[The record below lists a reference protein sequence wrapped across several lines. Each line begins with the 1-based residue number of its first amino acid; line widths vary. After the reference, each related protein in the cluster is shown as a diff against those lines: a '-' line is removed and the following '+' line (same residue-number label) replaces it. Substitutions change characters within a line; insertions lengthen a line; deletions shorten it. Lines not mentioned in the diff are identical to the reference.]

1 MNNKKPDAVQ
11 VWKQTKKR
19 CGNALLQGSIDS
31 EAGNTRKS
39 GVESPHSKLR
49 PYKIRTM
56 VTRNKEVDAG
66 RVWKQMEDLL
76 APQLNFSLADR
87 VIYSHLFRH
96 SRLEGK
102 LQLQFSISWLARG
115 VGLSTKFTRDTVRR
129 LIARG
134 VLHLVECNC
143 RSQHVVR
150 LRLPLEVKGICAAKI
165 AAHLPGGPAPA
176 PGVVINIEEADF
188 LEKQNLRGAI
198 HAREGGRCFYCSRRI
213 DQHRRCLDH
222 VVPRAELGQ
231 NSYRN
236 LVSCCLECNSQKADR
251 PAEEFLR
258 RLYRERR
265 LSTAEL
271 TGRLRALYEL
281 AAGKLLPP
289 LAALPSRTVS

>member
-1 MNNKKPDAVQ
+1 MNNKKINAVQ
-11 VWKQTKKR
+11 
-19 CGNALLQGSIDS
+19 
-31 EAGNTRKS
+31 
-39 GVESPHSKLR
+39 
-49 PYKIRTM
+49 
-56 VTRNKEVDAG
+56 
-66 RVWKQMEDLL
+66 VWKQMEDLL

-102 LQLQFSISWLARG
+102 LKLQFSISWLARG
-115 VGLSTKFTRDTVRR
+115 VGLSMKFTRDTVRR

-143 RSQHVVR
+143 RTQHVVR
-150 LRLPLEVKGICAAKI
+150 VRLPLEVKGVRAEKI
-165 AAHLPGGPAPA
+165 AAHRPAPA
-176 PGVVINIEEADF
+176 PGAVINIEEADF

-281 AAGKLLPP
+281 AAGKLIPP
-289 LAALPSRTVS
+289 TLVQRNHGS

>member
-1 MNNKKPDAVQ
+1 
-11 VWKQTKKR
+11 
-19 CGNALLQGSIDS
+19 
-31 EAGNTRKS
+31 
-39 GVESPHSKLR
+39 
-49 PYKIRTM
+49 
-56 VTRNKEVDAG
+56 
-66 RVWKQMEDLL
+66 MEDLL
-76 APQLNFSLADR
+76 VPQLHFSLGDR
-87 VIYSHLFRH
+87 AIYSHLLRH

-102 LQLQFSISWLARG
+102 LQLQFSIAWLARG
-115 VGLSTKFTRDTVRR
+115 VGVSCKFTRDTVRR

-150 LRLPLEVKGICAAKI
+150 LRLPLEIKGVCPAKTAADR
-165 AAHLPGGPAPA
+165 PATP
-176 PGVVINIEEADF
+176 PRVVINIEEADF

-198 HAREGGRCFYCSRRI
+198 HAREGGRCFYCLRRI
-213 DQHRRCLDH
+213 TAHRRCLDH

-236 LVSCCLECNSQKADR
+236 LVSCCLECNSQKAER

-271 TGRLRALYEL
+271 TGRLRALYAL
-281 AAGKLLPP
+281 SAGKLIPP
-289 LAALPSRTVS
+289 LPGQRENGNGSKEGS